1 MNREETQT
9 ILKVLR
15 ISYPNSF
22 KNLSN
27 EDTFLF
33 LDLWS
38 EAFKNDPAEIVTAAV
53 KSIIYTDTREFA
65 PNIATVRKHIYK
77 LMHQDE
83 LSEMEAWDLV
93 ARALRHGISAPKTE
107 FDKLPAAV
115 QKAVGNPR
123 QLTQWAML
131 DDFGRNQASR
141 DFMKNYKSV
150 LEREQ
155 EAWSYPQGFKEL
167 TAATLKQITGGI
179 DKEVEI

>member
-1 MNREETQT
+1 MNREETKA

-15 ISYPNSF
+15 VSYPNSF
-22 KNLSN
+22 KNLSDD
-27 EDTFLF
+27 ETYMY

-38 EAFKNDPAEIVTAAV
+38 EAFKDDPAEIVVQAV

-77 LMHQDE
+77 LMHKDE
-83 LSEMEAWDLV
+83 INEVQAWDLV
-93 ARALRHGISAPKTE
+93 AKALRHGISAPKTE
-107 FDKLPAAV
+107 FEKLPELV

-141 DFMKNYKSV
+141 DFMRTYKTMQ
-150 LEREQ
+150 ERE
-155 EAWSYPQGFKEL
+155 EENWCYPKGFLQLAESTIKMIGSESD
-167 TAATLKQITGGI
+167 G
-179 DKEVEI
+179 